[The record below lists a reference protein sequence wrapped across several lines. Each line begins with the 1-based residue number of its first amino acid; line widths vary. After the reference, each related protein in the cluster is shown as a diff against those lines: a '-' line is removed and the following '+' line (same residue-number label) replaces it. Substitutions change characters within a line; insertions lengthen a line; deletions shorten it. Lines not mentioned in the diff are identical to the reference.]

1 MIKLLEQPAEPI
13 KSALGARVASFM
25 YAYGFDFGFARFWE
39 QRSSSGERALIASV
53 DGNVTVAGEVCDAD
67 ELARFL
73 YAIGY
78 ANVMSDVP
86 LGLENGRKFDVYLLV
101 CDGAGKAPEPPEP
114 HEPHGPPELPDYR
127 VAYAALASEFDMPP
141 FDVWYV
147 DICHRV
153 RHSTAVIEQLSGGV
167 AVAAGFEGEWLITG
181 IAVPEAD
188 RRSGIGRELI
198 HLLAESNGC
207 RRLYAAVKTEAAAE
221 FYCSCGFEKT
231 AEIFEYGEVK

>member
-1 MIKLLEQPAEPI
+1 MIKLLEQATEPV

-25 YAYGFDFGFARFWE
+25 YAYGFGFGFTRFWE

-67 ELARFL
+67 ELTRFL
-73 YAIGY
+73 RAIGY

-86 LGLENGRKFDVYLLV
+86 LGLENGRKFDVYSLE
-101 CDGAGKAPEPPEP
+101 CDGADKAHEP
-114 HEPHGPPELPDYR
+114 HEPPDYR
-127 VAYAALASEFDMPP
+127 AAYAALASEFDMPP

-167 AVAAGFEGEWLITG
+167 AVAAGFEGERLITG

-198 HLLAESNGC
+198 HLLAENNGC

-221 FYCSCGFEKT
+221 FYRSCGFEKT

>member
-25 YAYGFDFGFARFWE
+25 YAYGFGFGFARFWE

-53 DGNVTVAGEVCDAD
+53 DGNVTVAGEVGDAD

-73 YAIGY
+73 HAIGY
-78 ANVMSDVP
+78 ANVMGDVP
-86 LGLENGRKFDVYLLV
+86 LGLENERGFDVYSLE
-101 CDGAGKAPEPPEP
+101 CDGCADEAAEPAEP
-114 HEPHGPPELPDYR
+114 PDYR

-188 RRSGIGRELI
+188 RRGGIGRELI

-231 AEIFEYGEVK
+231 AKIFEYGEEK

>member
-1 MIKLLEQPAEPI
+1 MIKLLEQAAEPI

-25 YAYGFDFGFARFWE
+25 YAYGFGFGFARFWE
-39 QRSSSGERALIASV
+39 QRSPSGERALIASV
-53 DGNVTVAGEVCDAD
+53 DGNVSVAGEVCDAD

-73 YAIGY
+73 RVIGY
-78 ANVMSDVP
+78 VNVMSDVP
-86 LGLENGRKFDVYLLV
+86 LGLENGRGFDVYLLE
-101 CDGAGKAPEPPEP
+101 CDGGSDEAAEP
-114 HEPHGPPELPDYR
+114 PDYR
-127 VAYAALASEFDMPP
+127 AAYAALASEFDMPP

-231 AEIFEYGEVK
+231 AEIFEYGEEK

>member
-1 MIKLLEQPAEPI
+1 MIKLLEQAAEPI
-13 KSALGARVASFM
+13 KSALSARVASFM
-25 YAYGFDFGFARFWE
+25 YAYGFGFGFARFWE

-86 LGLENGRKFDVYLLV
+86 LGLENERGFDVYLLD
-101 CDGAGKAPEPPEP
+101 CDGAGKAHEPHEPPEP
-114 HEPHGPPELPDYR
+114 PDYR
-127 VAYAALASEFDMPP
+127 AAYAALTSEFDMPP

>member
-1 MIKLLEQPAEPI
+1 MIKLLEQTAEPI

-25 YAYGFDFGFARFWE
+25 YAYGFGFGFARFWE

-86 LGLENGRKFDVYLLV
+86 LGLENGRKFDVYSLD
-101 CDGAGKAPEPPEP
+101 CDGAGKVHEPPEP
-114 HEPHGPPELPDYR
+114 PDYR
-127 VAYAALASEFDMPP
+127 AAYAALASEFDMPP

-153 RHSTAVIEQLSGGV
+153 RHSTAVIEQLYGGV

>member
-13 KSALGARVASFM
+13 KSALGARVASYM
-25 YAYGFDFGFARFWE
+25 NAYGFGFGFARFWE
-39 QRSSSGERALIASV
+39 QRSPSGERALIASV

-86 LGLENGRKFDVYLLV
+86 LRLENGRKFDVYLLD
-101 CDGAGKAPEPPEP
+101 CDGAGKAHEPPEPPEP
-114 HEPHGPPELPDYR
+114 PDYR
-127 VAYAALASEFDMPP
+127 AAYAALASEFDMPP

-198 HLLAESNGC
+198 HLLAENNGC

-231 AEIFEYGEVK
+231 AKIFEYGEVK